1 MNAFTEEN
9 KRDNLTSFLGNNVL
23 YGIRMIDR
31 GIPEFKP
38 IGKDEK
44 NKERQYFCVGCG
56 GVATQTAHFKI
67 EGAVIV
73 ERYCDAC
80 ASKLNQR

>member
-9 KRDNLTSFLGNNVL
+9 KRDNLTSLLGNNVL

-44 NKERQYFCVGCG
+44 NRDNIF
-56 GVATQTAHFKI
+56 A
-67 EGAVIV
+67 
-73 ERYCDAC
+73 
-80 ASKLNQR
+80 